1 MAAKA
6 KRAMVGYYPG
16 GGVYAVGNPGITLTE
31 ARERA
36 AKEGLVGFQLFPLG
50 GDDADGGEHL
60 YRRRGENGTYTERG
74 QSWEF
79 AAQLTEHVV
88 GPIRDD
94 EQKSNSE

>member
-1 MAAKA
+1 MASEV

-16 GGVYAVGNPGITLTE
+16 GGVYAVGNPGITLTG

-50 GDDADGGEHL
+50 GDDADGGEHI

-74 QSWEF
+74 QSREF
-79 AAQLTEHVV
+79 AAQLSEYVA
-88 GPIRDD
+88 GLIEKD
-94 EQKSNSE
+94 EADE